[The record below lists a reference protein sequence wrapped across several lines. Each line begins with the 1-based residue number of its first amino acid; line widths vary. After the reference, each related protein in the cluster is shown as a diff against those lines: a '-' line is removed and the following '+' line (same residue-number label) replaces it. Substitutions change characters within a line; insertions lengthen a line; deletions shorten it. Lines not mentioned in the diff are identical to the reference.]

1 MRESSVPAKGAQSSR
16 PKRRHGD
23 RVVRGKARPK
33 PPIEYSILYTAT
45 LCLIAAG
52 AVMVYSSS
60 SAESLLDGSGDPSF
74 FLKRYVI
81 YCAIGLVAMHVL
93 SRRGLGFV
101 KKITGPLLVASF
113 GLCVAAMLPGI
124 GVTVNGATRWLAA
137 GPVQFQPSEL
147 LKVAL
152 ILYGAQLLSTRSA
165 QIRTLGG
172 LCKPYLLVVGAAC
185 ALLIKQPDMG
195 TALVI
200 VFATFCLL
208 VASGARMR
216 HLGIIVGS
224 AGFLIAV
231 LAVMEPYRLARLT
244 SFVDPWAD
252 SGGDGFQS
260 VQAMIA
266 MGSGGFFGRGLGESV
281 QKIFYLPEA
290 HTDMILAVVGE
301 ELGVVGVS
309 ALAALYGMIGYAGFR
324 AAKAARDRYAKLL
337 AAGVTSLILAQAVL
351 NFFAVMGLAPLT
363 GVPLPFVSYGN
374 SNLIVLL
381 GAMGL
386 LLGVA
391 KRSGSASAAGSGRD
405 GRRGLRSIDG
415 GRASKSGS
423 GDDSDARR
431 SRHERRE
438 AARADRSGRDGGSR
452 RAGARDSRRAAR

>member
-1 MRESSVPAKGAQSSR
+1 MRQSGR
-16 PKRRHGD
+16 
-23 RVVRGKARPK
+23 ARPK

-60 SAESLLDGSGDPSF
+60 SAESLLGAGDPSY

-81 YCAIGLVAMHVL
+81 YGAIGLVAMHL
-93 SRRGLGFV
+93 LARRGAGVELAR
-101 KKITGPLLVASF
+101 KLTPLLLLGSF
-113 GLCVAAMLPGI
+113 GLTIAAMLPGI
-124 GVTVNGATRWLAA
+124 GVTVNGATRWVGG

-147 LKVAL
+147 LTVAL
-152 ILYGAQLLSTRSA
+152 ILYGAQLLAARPK
-165 QIRTLGG
+165 RLLTLGG
-172 LCKPYLLVVGAAC
+172 LCKPFLVVVGAAC
-185 ALLIKQPDMG
+185 LLLLKQPDMG

-200 VFATFCLL
+200 CFSVFCLL

-216 HLGIIVGS
+216 HLGIIV
-224 AGFLIAV
+224 AGLVLLALVFAV
-231 LAVMEPYRLARLT
+231 AEPYRRARLM
-244 SFVDPWAD
+244 SFVDPWSD
-252 SGGDGFQS
+252 PGGNGFQS

-266 MGSGGFFGRGLGESV
+266 IGFFGRGLGESV

-386 LLGVA
+386 LLAVA
-391 KRSGSASAAGSGRD
+391 AQGGQAQAAGRSGRD
-405 GRRGLRSIDG
+405 GGLRSIDG
-415 GRASKSGS
+415 GRS
-423 GDDSDARR
+423 GDER
-431 SRHERRE
+431 S
-438 AARADRSGRDGGSR
+438 AARADRSGRNGGSR
-452 RAGARDSRRAAR
+452 RTGARGGRRAAR